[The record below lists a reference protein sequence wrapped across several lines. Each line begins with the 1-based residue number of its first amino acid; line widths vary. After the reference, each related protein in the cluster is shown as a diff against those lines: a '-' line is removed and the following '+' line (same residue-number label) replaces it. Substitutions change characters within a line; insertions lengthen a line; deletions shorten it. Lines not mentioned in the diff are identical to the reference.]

1 MICWNTWFCFL
12 YKNTY
17 TQTHPSNW
25 SVVLIVFVHF
35 TLAFLSFFLFL
46 WNLSLY
52 DIFRRCLSVSG
63 DSTFLI
69 TITNELDYMIIIQ
82 FHSHSHYLIPAVK
95 SSQFIFNE
103 FGETQK
109 NWLTYNWMMKRK
121 KWDALTFYLWVVRA
135 TELKVA
141 IKLVLDSS
149 IRQRLISSL
158 AVYTQCKGVTDVLS
172 YFDICN
178 SKRVTQR
185 ESIDTFATE

>member
-1 MICWNTWFCFL
+1 MRLVYDLIFRNRRKKMAIKTSLFVNWRFDLLKYVILFFL

-52 DIFRRCLSVSG
+52 DIFRRYLSVSG

-109 NWLTYNWMMKRK
+109 NWLTYIWKEKNETR
-121 KWDALTFYLWVVRA
+121 LRFTC
-135 TELKVA
+135 ELFA
-141 IKLVLDSS
+141 RQSS
-149 IRQRLISSL
+149 RSL
-158 AVYTQCKGVTDVLS
+158 
-172 YFDICN
+172 
-178 SKRVTQR
+178 
-185 ESIDTFATE
+185 